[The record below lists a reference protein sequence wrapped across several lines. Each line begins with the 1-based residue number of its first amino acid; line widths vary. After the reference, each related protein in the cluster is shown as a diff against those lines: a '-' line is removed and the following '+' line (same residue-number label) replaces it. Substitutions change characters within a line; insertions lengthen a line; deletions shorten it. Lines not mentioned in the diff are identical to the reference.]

1 MVRDVSLLFPFFL
14 ERRKKTKVKTSQQGK
29 NVQTLVRVVAD
40 KAISFFLFFT
50 QMKVSPK
57 VKSETTKL
65 FILPVYDLF
74 QTVIVVLLKAFLTII
89 IPDYYRYINIYKN

>member
-40 KAISFFLFFT
+40 KAISFLFFT
-50 QMKVSPK
+50 QMKVSQK

-74 QTVIVVLLKAFLTII
+74 QTVIVLLKAFTTII
-89 IPDYYRYINIYKN
+89 IPD